1 MCEIQRCCRLYK
13 TPSNDFY
20 FRPLRQVT
28 DIRVVSSEALPS
40 PVELMAELPR
50 SEVQT
55 DFVTQS
61 RRELH
66 AIIHGEDPRLIAV
79 VGPCSIHDLK
89 AGCEYAEKLATLA
102 VELKDRMLILMRVYF
117 EKPRTTTGWKGL
129 IMDPQLNGTCDIP
142 AGLHIA
148 RKFLGDVLDLG
159 LPTATELLDPITPQ
173 YIADSLCWAAIG
185 ARTVESQTHRQMASG
200 LSMPVGFKN
209 STAGDCAVAVNAIV
223 AATNEQTFLGITSE
237 GRASAVTTSGNPD
250 CQIIL
255 RGGTNGPNYS
265 AEHVAEAVVMAEK
278 ANVTP
283 SLMIDCSHGNSSKN
297 PEQQPTVLQAV
308 MKQIADSNRNIH
320 AVMLE
325 SNLNAGAQKFPQ
337 PLENLEYGVSITDG
351 CLDWQTTETA
361 LREAYAALACR
372 IS

>member
-1 MCEIQRCCRLYK
+1 MCGIRRCCRLYK
-13 TPSNDFY
+13 TQPNDFY
-20 FRPLRQVT
+20 SRPLRQVT

-40 PVELMAELPR
+40 PAELVAKLPR

-55 DFVTQS
+55 DFVTQA

-89 AGCEYAEKLATLA
+89 AGREYAEKLATLA
-102 VELKDRMLILMRVYF
+102 AELKDRMLILMRVYF

-142 AGLHIA
+142 AGLHLA
-148 RKFLGDVLDLG
+148 RQFLGEVLELG

-209 STAGDCAVAVNAIV
+209 STAGDCAVAVNAVV
-223 AATNEQTFLGITSE
+223 AATNEQTFLGITPE

-255 RGGTNGPNYS
+255 RGGTNGSNYS
-265 AEHVAEAVVMAEK
+265 AEHVAEAVAMAEK
-278 ANVTP
+278 AEVIP
-283 SLMIDCSHGNSSKN
+283 SLMIDCSHGNSSKD
-297 PEQQPTVLQAV
+297 PERQPVVLQEV
-308 MKQIADSNRNIH
+308 IKQITDGNRNIH

-325 SNLNAGAQKFPQ
+325 SNLNAGTQTFPQ
-337 PLENLEYGVSITDG
+337 PLENLKYGVSITDG
-351 CLDWQTTETA
+351 CLDWQTTKTA
-361 LREAYAALACR
+361 LRETHAALACR
-372 IS
+372 